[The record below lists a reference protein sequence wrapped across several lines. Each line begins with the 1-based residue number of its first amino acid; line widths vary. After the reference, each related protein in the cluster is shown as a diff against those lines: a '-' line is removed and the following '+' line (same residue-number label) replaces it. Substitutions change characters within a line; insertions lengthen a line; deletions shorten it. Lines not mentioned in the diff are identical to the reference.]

1 MSTASKATDPQS
13 GMKKP
18 LLLVVACALIDRD
31 NRILLSQRPPGK
43 TMSGLWEFPG
53 GKLEP
58 AEPPE
63 AGLIRELEEEL
74 GITTEQSCLAPLSFA
89 SHDYEDFHILMPLF
103 ICRKYQGIPVPREGQ
118 TLKWVAPR
126 QLRQYPMPPADEPLI
141 AALEELL

>member
-1 MSTASKATDPQS
+1 MSTASRATDA
-13 GMKKP
+13 GDETAKP
-18 LLLVVACALIDRD
+18 LLLVAACALIDRD

-43 TMSGLWEFPG
+43 AMTGLWEFPG

-58 AEPPE
+58 TETPE
-63 AGLIRELEEEL
+63 SALIRELEEEL

-89 SHDYEDFHILMPLF
+89 SHDYADFHILMPLF

-118 TLKWVAPR
+118 TLKWVTAR
-126 QLRQYPMPPADEPLI
+126 QLRQYPMPPADEPLV